1 MSGKMEENIMKKLT
15 IVLTLIIV
23 SILAFTGCDNKN
35 DGEES
40 KQTSNEVNNESSN
53 EDKKEESREVNSD
66 TSSDK
71 SSDTIEVVDAFGDT
85 VTLKKNPKNVVCLYN
100 SYLDLWYEAGG
111 EVVGRISTK
120 GEVPEG
126 AEDATIVGT
135 MSKPDMEKIV
145 ALQPELV
152 IITGNHTQ
160 SEFIDLLKQN
170 NIPYYAVSY
179 TNLQEFLD
187 VYKVFTTLT
196 AHEELYEEKGVKIEN
211 EIKEII
217 AKVPTDKKPS
227 ALVLFGTSKSVKA
240 KLPNSQVGSML
251 EDLGVTNIAYDA
263 QLSDE
268 EMQTFSMERVVQR
281 APQFVFVQTMG
292 DVEEVKKR
300 ISDDVESNP
309 AWGSLDAVKNG
320 KYYYLDKY
328 LFLYKP
334 NMRYAEAYR
343 ELAKLLY
350 PEIFGE

>member
-1 MSGKMEENIMKKLT
+1 MKKIMVVFTMILVSV
-15 IVLTLIIV
+15 IVF
-23 SILAFTGCDNKN
+23 AGCDNKN
-35 DGEES
+35 NSEKS
-40 KQTSNEVNNESSN
+40 KQVSNEAKNESTN
-53 EDKKEESREVNSD
+53 EDNKEVSSDINSD
-66 TSSDK
+66 S
-71 SSDTIEVVDAFGDT
+71 IEVVDAFGDT

-120 GEVPEG
+120 GKVPEG
-126 AEDATIVGT
+126 AKDATIVGT

-152 IITGNHTQ
+152 IITGNQTQ
-160 SEFIDLLKQN
+160 SEFIDLFKQN

-179 TNLQEFLD
+179 TNVEQFLD

-196 AHEELYEEKGVKIEN
+196 SHEELYEEKGVKIEN

-268 EMQTFSMERVVQR
+268 EMQTFSMERVVER
-281 APQFVFVQTMG
+281 APQFIFVQTMG
-292 DVEEVKKR
+292 DVEKVKKR

-309 AWGSLDAVKNG
+309 AWGSLDAVKNE

-328 LFLYKP
+328 LYLYKP